1 VQTAKLNEAARQK
14 VQDWSAQAG
23 EMAREAARVGDQAAS
38 IADHATDASRDAADV
53 ARDTATE
60 IAHTTA
66 SVAKR
71 AAERLHDA
79 MPSRAERDTYLLG
92 DPAEGRLGSHL
103 HSTAS
108 GIFAIVNSGR
118 ASWLRS

>member
-1 VQTAKLNEAARQK
+1 MGWVGNFYSSLRATLSQRSSQHMGLYDEDPRPTYRNDDGGRAVQTAKLNEAARQK

-23 EMAREAARVGDQAAS
+23 EMAREAA
-38 IADHATDASRDAADV
+38 
-53 ARDTATE
+53 
-60 IAHTTA
+60 TA

-92 DPAEGRLGSHL
+92 DPAEGTAGVTPSLYGPGHL
-103 HSTAS
+103 RH
-108 GIFAIVNSGR
+108 R
-118 ASWLRS
+118 Q